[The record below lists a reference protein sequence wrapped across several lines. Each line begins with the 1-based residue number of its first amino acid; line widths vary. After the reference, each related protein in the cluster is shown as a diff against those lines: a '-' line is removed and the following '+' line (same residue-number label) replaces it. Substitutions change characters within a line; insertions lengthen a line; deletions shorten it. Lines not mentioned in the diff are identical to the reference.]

1 MPIQEKNLGSH
12 WTTRTSFFRFVYP
25 ADNYERQDVV
35 LPNNKAR
42 RAKSQC
48 WPPGQT
54 ISYDLFFP
62 EGWPPGQPTSYDLFF
77 PEGWPPGQPTSYDL
91 FFPEGMRQRNTS
103 VTTKRRG
110 RRFSGTKKPKGQNR
124 KVDLPVKPSLTI
136 CFFRKVWGN
145 EKPVLPLN
153 DEEIVFPEQKSP
165 KGKIGV
171 LNSWSTTIFFFF
183 RYWKKRNKEIAR
195 LQVERQDVVPPICV
209 SSEHLWTTRCR
220 FSAKKTVRYNK
231 D

>member
-62 EGWPPGQPTSYDLFF
+62 QC
-77 PEGWPPGQPTSYDL
+77 WPPGQPTSYDL

-110 RRFSGTKKPKGQNR
+110 FRFSGTKKPKGQNR
-124 KVDLPVKPSLTI
+124 NVDLPVKPSLTI